1 MATSLPSDA
10 IPADAAAQSLHDL
23 CARLLAGPSA
33 TAVLEAWCR
42 ERGLST
48 RTDLVAEVLPG
59 PDTPLSPV
67 QRERLELP
75 RGAVVRY
82 RRVRLICG
90 RHVLSEAENW
100 YVPGRLTPAMN
111 HLLETSDTP
120 FGRVVH
126 PLGPARRNL
135 DLRMLAGAEAPAH
148 RAPNDPLFTV
158 AALLLRADGLP
169 LCEVSETYTA
179 AVLARG

>member
-1 MATSLPSDA
+1 MATSLPGDP
-10 IPADAAAQSLHDL
+10 IPADAATQSLHDL

-42 ERGLST
+42 ERGLT
-48 RTDLVAEVLPG
+48 TTDLVAQVLPG
-59 PDTPLSPV
+59 PDTPVSLA

-82 RRVRLICG
+82 RRVRLACG

-126 PLGPARRNL
+126 PLGPTRRNL
-135 DLRMLAGAEAPAH
+135 DLRLLAGAEAPARLGPH
-148 RAPNDPLFTV
+148 DPLFTV
-158 AALLLRADGLP
+158 AALLLRADGQP
-169 LCEVSETYTA
+169 LCEVAETYTA